1 MLVRGLARALCVGR
15 LGLLYTFVHTEP
27 CVHEYIAC
35 HTTRPHHPLTSPA
48 ENTARRITHPD
59 ARTAPLG
66 RLTAESA
73 PLLSDDGE
81 EGGKLHGRRRP
92 LLCRCSS
99 LALPLASAAAVLLV
113 VGAAVRLL
121 SSSPN
126 PNPNP
131 NPNPSPNPH
140 PNPNPNP

>member
-15 LGLLYTFVHTEP
+15 LGLLYTFVHTKI

-48 ENTARRITHPD
+48 ENTARRITHPG

-121 SSSPN
+121 SSTPN

-131 NPNPSPNPH
+131 NPDP
-140 PNPNPNP
+140 